1 MRIEVA
7 GPGCTKCKRLMQLTE
22 QAVAELGIPAEITK
36 VTDLQQIMKLGVML
50 TPALVVDGK
59 ITSMGRVPDMAQLK
73 EMLRLAA
80 DEGRA

>member
-7 GPGCTKCKRLMQLTE
+7 GPGCTKCKTLMQLTE

-50 TPALVVDGK
+50 TPALMVDGK

>member
-1 MRIEVA
+1 
-7 GPGCTKCKRLMQLTE
+7 MQLTE

>member
-50 TPALVVDGK
+50 TPALVVDGTVRSAGK
-59 ITSMGRVPDMAQLK
+59 VLTPEAVK
-73 EMLRLAA
+73 ELLRT
-80 DEGRA
+80 